1 MAEHVARFRKVL
13 DERSIIAIL
22 RGLQPHEAVGVG
34 EALVAAGI
42 RIIEVPLNSPEP
54 FTSIA
59 RLVERFGKAAVI
71 GAGTVQRVDE
81 VEKLARIGAGLV
93 LSPHC
98 DPELIRSTV
107 AAGMVSVP
115 GILTPTEAFAALDA
129 GAHALKLFPMEVM
142 GLAGARA
149 LKAVLPAGTC
159 MLAVGGVSESN
170 AKASS
175 TPAFKAL
182 VSAPPSTNPAIQ
194 LATSSIAPRISCAR
208 CMGLR
213 GQFCRT
219 FPGEPEWIARSMS
232 PAIESWFSAS
242 RIRSG

>member
-170 AKASS
+170 AKSFIDAGLQGVGVGSALYKSGDSARDILHRAENFVRALHGASW
-175 TPAFKAL
+175 PIL
-182 VSAPPSTNPAIQ
+182 PNVS
-194 LATSSIAPRISCAR
+194 
-208 CMGLR
+208 G
-213 GQFCRT
+213 RT
-219 FPGEPEWIARSMS
+219 
-232 PAIESWFSAS
+232 
-242 RIRSG
+242 